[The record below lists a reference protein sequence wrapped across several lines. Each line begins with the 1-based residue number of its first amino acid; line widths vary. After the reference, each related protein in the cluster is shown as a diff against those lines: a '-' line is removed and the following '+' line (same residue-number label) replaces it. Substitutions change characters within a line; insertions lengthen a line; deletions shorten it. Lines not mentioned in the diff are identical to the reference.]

1 KAGGVYT
8 GWVDAK
14 SGQPVEDSQIKAKYE
29 EHILKHTGIRIL
41 EPELFNGYDPNN
53 RTFYREVVIDHDL
66 EPMELSLEEAEQ
78 FKRKHGDKVDII
90 EVKSSGQFLAKLR
103 RGATLYIPKALQFD
117 RLVAGQVPTGWDP
130 KTYGLPDDIIQQVD
144 RLSLFVLVSTV
155 EALISA
161 GITDPYE
168 FYKYIH
174 VTEIGNTSGSG
185 LGGQASLTE
194 MYKERFF
201 EKPVQS
207 DILQEVFINTL
218 PAWVNLLLLSS
229 SGPIKTPVGAC
240 ATAVESVEIGV
251 DTIMSGKAKVVVVGG
266 FDDFGEEGSEE
277 FANMKA
283 TSNSVE
289 EFAKGRTPSEMS
301 RPTTTSRAGFMEA
314 QGSGI
319 QILMSAKVAI
329 EMGVP
334 VYSIVALT
342 NTATDKE
349 GRSVP
354 APGQGILTT
363 AREIPTSIPSP
374 LLDIKYRARQ
384 LKNSRSQVKVW
395 VENELEYLKEEVETL
410 KSEGK
415 ISNAEEE
422 KEFVDSR
429 TSHIAKE
436 AKRQEKAALNTWGNQ
451 FYVQDPTIS
460 PIRGALASFGLTVDD
475 IGVASFHGTSTT
487 ANDKN
492 ESDVVDKQFRHLGR
506 KKGNSC
512 PGVFQKYLTGHP
524 KGAAAAWM
532 LNGAIQILNT
542 GIIPGNRNADN
553 IDSYLKKFDYILY
566 PSKTIK
572 TDGIKA
578 ALIKSFG
585 FGQVGGEVLLIHP
598 DYLYAALT
606 ESEYNEYK
614 VKYNQRQAKAYRYFH
629 NALTGVSSFIQIKNA
644 PP

>member
-1 KAGGVYT
+1 
-8 GWVDAK
+8 
-14 SGQPVEDSQIKAKYE
+14 
-29 EHILKHTGIRIL
+29 
-41 EPELFNGYDPNN
+41 
-53 RTFYREVVIDHDL
+53 REVVIDHDL
-66 EPMELSLEEAEQ
+66 EPIELPEEEAED
-78 FKRKHGDKVDII
+78 FKKKHGDKVDII
-90 EVKSSGQFLAKLR
+90 EVKSTGQFLAKFR
-103 RGATLYIPKALQFD
+103 RGASLYIPKALQFD

-130 KTYGLPDDIIQQVD
+130 KRYGLPEDIVQQVD
-144 RLSLFVLVSTV
+144 NLSLFVLVSTA
-155 EALISA
+155 EALVSA

-185 LGGQASLTE
+185 IGGMASLKA
-194 MYKERFF
+194 MYKDRMF

-283 TSNSVE
+283 TSNTFE

-301 RPTTTSRAGFMEA
+301 RPATTSRAGFMES

-363 AREIPTSIPSP
+363 AREAPTSITSP
-374 LLDIKYRARQ
+374 LLNINYRSRQ
-384 LKNSRSQVKVW
+384 LAKSRREIKRW
-395 VENELEYLKEEVETL
+395 VEEEFEELKEEVELL
-410 KSEGK
+410 KSEGQL
-415 ISNAEEE
+415 STPELE
-422 KEFVDSR
+422 KEFLDSR
-429 TSHIAKE
+429 TSHISKE
-436 AKRQEKAALNTWGNQ
+436 AERKEKAALNTYGNQ

-475 IGVASFHGTSTT
+475 IGVASFHGTSTK

-506 KKGNSC
+506 KKGNTC
-512 PGVFQKYLTGHP
+512 PSVFQKYLTGHP

-532 LNGAIQILNT
+532 LNGAIQMLNT

-553 IDSYLKKFDYILY
+553 IDLVLKKFEYVLY
-566 PSKTIK
+566 LSKTIQ

-578 ALIKSFG
+578 ALVKSFG

-629 NALTGVSSFIQIKNA
+629 NSLTGVSSFIQIKNSA
-644 PP
+644 P